1 MSYKYE
7 THLHTKEGSACARN
21 TGAEMAYAAKEAGYA
36 GIIVTDHNWG
46 GNTAVDRSLP
56 WKDWVELFCRGY
68 ESAKKAGDAIGLD
81 VFFGWEAGYQGTEFL
96 IYGLDK
102 QWLLTHPEIREA
114 SVQEQF
120 AMVSGDGGMI
130 IHAHPYRKES
140 YIPEIRLY
148 PEYIHG
154 VEVINATHSNSKSI
168 SHNDPEFN
176 TLAYAYA
183 KKYNFPMTAG
193 SDIHSKQ
200 LFGGGMIF
208 SESVKDIQDFIK
220 KVKHSEW
227 FSLTDGE
234 RNYKQNFLM

>member
-1 MSYKYE
+1 MEYKYE
-7 THLHTKEGSACARN
+7 THLHTKEGSACGGN

-36 GIIVTDHNWG
+36 GIIITDHNWG

-68 ESAKKAGDAIGLD
+68 ESAKEVGDTIGLD

-120 AMVSGDGGMI
+120 AMVSGDGGMV
-130 IHAHPYRKES
+130 IHAHPYREES
-140 YIPEIRLY
+140 YIPQIRLF
-148 PEYIHG
+148 PEYVHG

-168 SHNDPEFN
+168 SHNAPEYN
-176 TLAYAYA
+176 ELAYAYA

-208 SESVKDIQDFIK
+208 SEPLKDIKDFIQRVK
-220 KVKHSEW
+220 KNDWVA
-227 FSLTDGE
+227 LTDGE
-234 RNYKQNFLM
+234 KIYNQNFLL